1 MKVKRVKHAR
11 KYLTLFKNSFGI
23 FEPYQILVDGTFCQ
37 AALQT
42 KISIKEQ
49 LPKYLDGSIQLLTT
63 RCVIEEGKALGPQL
77 AGAVLIAK
85 RFQLRKCAHHRE
97 AVPAAQCIMSMI
109 GTENQNGYFVASQDR
124 TLRRH
129 LQKVP
134 GVPLLFINRNTIL
147 LEKPSTTSHQA
158 SEKVQMS
165 RLQPSQHE
173 KETLEKLS
181 DPTTELKPRRK
192 RKRPGGP
199 NPLSVLKSK
208 RKKDD
213 KHTAGDDSKKKRIR
227 KRKRRKLASHVQD
240 ALREHVTAS
249 AT

>member
-11 KYLTLFKNSFGI
+11 KYLTLFRNSFGI
-23 FEPYQILVDGTFCQ
+23 FEPYQVLVDGTFCQ

-42 KISIKEQ
+42 KIQIKEQ

-85 RFQLRKCAHHRE
+85 RFQLRKCAHHKA
-97 AVPAAQCIMSMI
+97 AVPAAECILSMI
-109 GTENQNGYFVASQDR
+109 GADNPNGYFVASQDR
-124 TLRRH
+124 ALRSR

-147 LEKPSTTSHQA
+147 LEKPSTASHQA
-158 SEKVQMS
+158 SDKVQMS
-165 RLQPSQHE
+165 RLQPSTHE

-181 DPTTELKPRRK
+181 DATTELKRRK

-199 NPLSVLKSK
+199 NPLSMLKSK
-208 RKKDD
+208 RKRDD
-213 KHTAGDDSKKKRIR
+213 KHKTADDTKKKRIR
-227 KRKRRKLASHVQD
+227 KRKRRSLASHVQD
-240 ALREHVTAS
+240 ALQQHTTTCAS
-249 AT
+249 